1 MQIQLN
7 NTQLLT
13 KSDIKSAKET
23 IMAAIDDGEVSPLD
37 IQVQIKQAE
46 ALIKELDGDQKYRA
60 SLIDEA
66 AKYGRKFEYK
76 SGEFMVKDGPA
87 KYDWATTNDP
97 GIAELLKL
105 QDEVKAKVKQRQD
118 FLLSLPSEG
127 QAIVTGDGEAI
138 TVYPPAY
145 TSGTVVQFT
154 IKK

>member
-23 IMAAIDDGEVSPLD
+23 IMAAIDNGEVSPLD
-37 IQVQIKQAE
+37 IKVQCKQAE
-46 ALIKELDGDQKYRA
+46 ALIKELDADPKFA
-60 SLIDEA
+60 SSVIDEA

-105 QDEVKAKVKQRQD
+105 QEDVKAKVKQRQD

-127 QAIVTGDGEAI
+127 QAIVTPDGEAI